1 MPLTQKINTTRHT
14 CFHLPRKR
22 KLRNLTYA
30 DLTPSQAYPKEDVL
44 QALISAF
51 QDLPQQHHALFIAHM
66 AAEAPHIDTTTE
78 GTAAYEQ
85 KQATLAATRTHA
97 KTIPNLE
104 HYAVLREEQDA
115 HDLNKGELKKYLVA
129 TFAALEPH
137 LDMNITITGWKDC
150 VARINTQ
157 GAPNSN

>member
-14 CFHLPRKR
+14 CFHLQRKR

-51 QDLPQQHHALFIAHM
+51 PDLPQQHHALFIAHM
-66 AAEAPHIDTTTE
+66 AAEAPHVDTTTE
-78 GTAAYEQ
+78 GTAAYLQ
-85 KQATLAATRTHA
+85 KQATLAAARTHA

-104 HYAVLREEQDA
+104 HYAALREGKDA
-115 HDLNKGELKKYLVA
+115 HDLNKGELIKYLVA

-137 LDMNITITGWKDC
+137 LDMNSTITGWKDF
-150 VARINTQ
+150 VAWINTQ
-157 GAPNSN
+157 APPNSY